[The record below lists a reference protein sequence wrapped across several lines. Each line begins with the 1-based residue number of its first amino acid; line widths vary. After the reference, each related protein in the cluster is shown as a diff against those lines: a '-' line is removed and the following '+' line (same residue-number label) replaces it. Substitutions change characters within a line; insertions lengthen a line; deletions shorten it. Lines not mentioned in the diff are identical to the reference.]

1 MSKKSI
7 RQLIEEETPL
17 LMPAVHDA
25 LSARLAELAGFRAV
39 TVGGFALAGVR
50 YALPDIGLTSFRE
63 AADGVRDLMMGT
75 DLPVFVDAD
84 DGYGDVKNVT
94 RTVLEYESMGVSGI
108 MLEDQTSP
116 KRCGHMAGKSV
127 VDEDTACRKLE
138 AALSARKSDD
148 FWILART
155 DARAILG
162 LDAAIRRAEKFQ
174 EVGVDAVFVEA
185 PLNVEEMAIV
195 GKSFKVPTVANI
207 AEGGRTPILSPDE
220 LKALGFSV
228 VVYPASILLRVVKG
242 IQEGLDSIKSGNLV
256 FPEGAVDF
264 RELTSILGI
273 EKWAGV
279 DEGFGDIHA
288 EVK

>member
-1 MSKKSI
+1 
-7 RQLIEEETPL
+7 
-17 LMPAVHDA
+17 
-25 LSARLAELAGFRAV
+25 
-39 TVGGFALAGVR
+39 
-50 YALPDIGLTSFRE
+50 
-63 AADGVRDLMMGT
+63 
-75 DLPVFVDAD
+75 
-84 DGYGDVKNVT
+84 
-94 RTVLEYESMGVSGI
+94 
-108 MLEDQTSP
+108 
-116 KRCGHMAGKSV
+116 
-127 VDEDTACRKLE
+127 
-138 AALSARKSDD
+138 
-148 FWILART
+148 
-155 DARAILG
+155 
-162 LDAAIRRAEKFQ
+162 
-174 EVGVDAVFVEA
+174 
-185 PLNVEEMAIV
+185 MAIV